1 MSICPLPTSLISATT
16 KVGPADQ
23 KDISRVSNK
32 LDVKISIQYPLHLLL
47 PQISQKPSSQRC
59 PGYQV
64 QVSPATPALPPQP
77 CHLWP
82 ATTPRNQFPSPCSQ
96 SRVIH
101 QWTSAYP
108 SVCWYRSLYMN
119 KWILLINAPIIASV
133 VQTKKS
139 YGLNRD
145 SMVLYIRAQC
155 MVRLETKDKWLQGS
169 LLANMN
175 KCNIAHG
182 T

>member
-1 MSICPLPTSLISATT
+1 MSICPLPISLISATT
-16 KVGPADQ
+16 KVGPTDQ

-32 LDVKISIQYPLHLLL
+32 LEVKISIQYPLHLLL

-64 QVSPATPALPPQP
+64 QVSPATRDLQQRQGTGFHPHGVSHGSFTNEPQ
-77 CHLWP
+77 L
-82 ATTPRNQFPSPCSQ
+82 
-96 SRVIH
+96 IH
-101 QWTSAYP
+101 R
-108 SVCWYRSLYMN
+108 SVCTEVCT
-119 KWILLINAPIIASV
+119 WINEYFSINAPIIASV